1 MQLLQIKALLEP
13 LVDKKQAAVAELLPL
28 VEAGYPLGTEGRSP
42 YRDRDEY
49 MSVAFLDT
57 NVLVYAFDRL
67 AGSGHDAA
75 EALFQ
80 RITRDGNA
88 VVSVQVLQEWV
99 NTLTRKVREPLAL
112 GDVRY
117 WLQVFLNSNWQ
128 TVTPGASDLLVVV
141 DIMERW
147 QLSWWDA
154 LIVAMAQA
162 ARAHILWTEDLNTE
176 QNFGELTVRN
186 PFRE

>member
-1 MQLLQIKALLEP
+1 
-13 LVDKKQAAVAELLPL
+13 
-28 VEAGYPLGTEGRSP
+28 
-42 YRDRDEY
+42 
-49 MSVAFLDT
+49 MSVEFLDT
-57 NVLVYAFDRL
+57 NILVYAFDRL
-67 AGSGHDAA
+67 AGPRHDAA
-75 EALFQ
+75 KALFQ
-80 RITRDGNA
+80 RITRDGNG

-99 NTLTRKVREPLAL
+99 NTITRKVREPLAL

-128 TVTPGASDLLVVV
+128 IVTPGASDLLVAV

-162 ARAHILWTEDLNTE
+162 AGAQILWTEDLNAG
-176 QNFGELTVRN
+176 QNFGELTVRD
-186 PFRE
+186 PFRD

>member
-1 MQLLQIKALLEP
+1 
-13 LVDKKQAAVAELLPL
+13 
-28 VEAGYPLGTEGRSP
+28 
-42 YRDRDEY
+42 
-49 MSVAFLDT
+49 MSVEFLDT
-57 NVLVYAFDRL
+57 NILVYAFDRL
-67 AGSGHDAA
+67 AGPRHDAA
-75 EALFQ
+75 KALFQ
-80 RITRDGNA
+80 RITRDGNG

-99 NTLTRKVREPLAL
+99 NTITRKVREPLAL

-128 TVTPGASDLLVVV
+128 IVTPGASDLLVAV

-154 LIVAMAQA
+154 LIVGMAQA
-162 ARAHILWTEDLNTE
+162 AGAQILWTEDLNAG

-186 PFRE
+186 PFRD

>member
-1 MQLLQIKALLEP
+1 
-13 LVDKKQAAVAELLPL
+13 
-28 VEAGYPLGTEGRSP
+28 
-42 YRDRDEY
+42 
-49 MSVAFLDT
+49 MSVEFLDT

-67 AGSGHDAA
+67 ARSRHDAA
-75 EALFQ
+75 KALFQ
-80 RITRDGNA
+80 RITRDGNG

-99 NTLTRKVREPLAL
+99 NTITRKVREPLAL

-128 TVTPGASDLLVVV
+128 IVTPRDSDLLVAV

-147 QLSWWDA
+147 QLSWCDA

-162 ARAHILWTEDLNTE
+162 AGAQILWTEDLNSG
-176 QNFGELTVRN
+176 QNFGELTVRD
-186 PFRE
+186 PFRD